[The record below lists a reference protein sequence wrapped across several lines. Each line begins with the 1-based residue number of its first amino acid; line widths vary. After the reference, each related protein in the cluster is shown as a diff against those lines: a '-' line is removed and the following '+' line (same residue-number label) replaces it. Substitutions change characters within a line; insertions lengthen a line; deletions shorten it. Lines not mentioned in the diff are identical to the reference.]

1 VSENAA
7 SGEERVD
14 PELSGAWKKIQT
26 AIWLIGL
33 AILAWQGWW
42 WPGILVLVAISGL
55 TEAALHW
62 YAGKQQS
69 EAAAMAQQQEAIRQ
83 RAAKL
88 PDACPNC
95 GSPISEG
102 SVVWKGASTG
112 TCPYCGSSVTG
123 GKASAESLS
132 GNGETATS

>member
-69 EAAAMAQQQEAIRQ
+69 EAVAMAQQQEAIRQ

-88 PDACPNC
+88 PDVCPNC
-95 GSPISEG
+95 GSPISEEN
-102 SVVWKGASTG
+102 VVWKGASTG